1 MSINSSD
8 TDAEDH
14 SFSERTLAIIK
25 PEAYEDAEDIEDH
38 IRNHGF
44 QILAV
49 CIQQE
54 YIYISSFSWYFRWC
68 KTLVPCLLI

>member
-1 MSINSSD
+1 MSTHS
-8 TDAEDH
+8 DAEDH
-14 SFSERTLAIIK
+14 SLSERTLAIIK

-54 YIYISSFSWYFRWC
+54 YLNIIISVVFEM
-68 KTLVPCLLI
+68 V

>member
-1 MSINSSD
+1 MSTHSSD

-14 SFSERTLAIIK
+14 SLSERTLAIIK

-54 YIYISSFSWYFRWC
+54 YI
-68 KTLVPCLLI
+68 